1 MQGRLR
7 AKEKEAKMTVHAKSR
22 EGKTPYMEKC
32 GKSSG
37 KGCEFIAIPSIL
49 STDICQ
55 TDNKEAVAI
64 KHKQDLSSQISQ
76 FSGAGSHTVHRRF
89 RSCTRIKCKGVAGLL
104 PLRGQKSPP
113 IIVLGT

>member
-1 MQGRLR
+1 MKGRRR
-7 AKEKEAKMTVHAKSR
+7 AKEKEENMPVHAERR
-22 EGKTPYMEKC
+22 EGKMPHLEKC

-76 FSGAGSHTVHRRF
+76 FSGAGHHT
-89 RSCTRIKCKGVAGLL
+89 CT
-104 PLRGQKSPP
+104 QK
-113 IIVLGT
+113 IQELY